1 MSSSILF
8 RLSGI
13 ALILGGL
20 LGTTAVALHP
30 SNNIDP
36 ANIPVHLALYTAV
49 MLVGLGLPGLYA
61 RQARQAG
68 LTGLIGTIVVFFGLV
83 FADPIH
89 SVAEFTVVPLLASDP
104 ATRPLLAGPPPG
116 LMGPLMIA
124 IPVLLIGLLVMAVG
138 SMRAGILPRWPAALA
153 FATVIMVVAGFATSG
168 PVPDSSPVSE
178 IGPALLYLT
187 MAAYGYVLAANQ
199 VRTRA
204 VTHGATAAPVNREQA
219 TATR

>member
-1 MSSSILF
+1 MSNSILF

-20 LGTTAVALHP
+20 LGAAAVALHP

-36 ANIPVHLALYTAV
+36 VNVPVHLALYTAV
-49 MLVGLGLPGLYA
+49 MLVAVGLPGLYA
-61 RQARQAG
+61 RQAAQAG
-68 LTGLIGTIVVFFGLV
+68 VTGLIGTIVVFFGLV

-89 SVAEFTVVPLLASDP
+89 SVALFTVVPLLASDP

-124 IPVLLIGLLVMAVG
+124 FPILLIGLLVMAVG
-138 SMRAGILPRWPAALA
+138 FLRAGIFPRWPAAVA
-153 FATVIMVVAGFATSG
+153 FATVIMVIAGFAISG
-168 PVPDSSPVSE
+168 PIPDGSPVAE

-199 VRTRA
+199 VRTPA
-204 VTHGATAAPVNREQA
+204 ATHQATVAPVNREQA
-219 TATR
+219 PVTR